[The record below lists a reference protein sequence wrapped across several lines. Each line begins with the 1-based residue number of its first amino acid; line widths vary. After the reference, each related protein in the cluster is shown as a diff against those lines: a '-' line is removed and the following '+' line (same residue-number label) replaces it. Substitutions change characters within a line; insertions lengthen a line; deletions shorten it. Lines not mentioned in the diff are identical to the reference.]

1 MSENKSILHELYVF
15 SEWKPEPEYLQKP
28 DNILPE
34 NISSLWRWLKFF
46 GPKKSLIDSVTA
58 HKEKQQKWHIALG
71 DEGKVI
77 AVLTDNILEIRTKR
91 SEYAT
96 IAARTTVARDAY
108 AQWRKIVW
116 SPDCS
121 FLVIAYGNGIVSFF
135 DLTASNLFNIPAD
148 CSRPGGLE
156 CTDNTHAVSDIIFM
170 PLRVK
175 DTKWNWEVVVVTFDG
190 RLRGYLVSQTEG
202 FKLHHAFQFAGGVAA
217 ACYCEP
223 HASLYVAGVPR
234 LSRRNAEEP
243 SAASM
248 GLTAWRVLHDE
259 PFYKLSVVSD
269 ELDGRL
275 ANERF
280 QLYLPFIF
288 NKNLDFIVRMAVSK
302 RGTRLACAH
311 ASGAV
316 SLWRLPVL
324 RCERRVELAQQPQ
337 HALRSPLVPRSAPAR
352 RSRDPADPTDP
363 AVPTDPTDPADP
375 ADTSA
380 ARVADLAWWSE
391 EEIIL
396 SRFSGA
402 VSVCELENLQ
412 NILGKKPE
420 FFQGTPQ
427 VTNAYDGVFMVLE
440 CETNIV
446 PAKKSRS
453 DESMEVVKADEEV
466 DNSMLA
472 LAKELFKSVLFAIT
486 DMETFQPRPRRISV
500 ASRAYR
506 LLAVRS
512 TTPAELFSRK
522 IESGKYTEALT
533 LARTFDLDSDLVYQ
547 QQWRKNPVS
556 TEAIQNYLSKVRK
569 KIWAVHQCVDR
580 LPESLAAA
588 HELLHFGLQL
598 TQQKILEE
606 INKDLPE
613 EQWKVAEDVTLED
626 LNAYTSELLRCR
638 HVMLF
643 YKERLNLY
651 EAILRCEKSTYL
663 KDEYDRLRSNSI
675 VHSAMEIAK
684 EGRIEALTCLWP
696 YIKSLPMQLAVLDMI
711 PETLCPLT
719 YQHLLPTKEP
729 IDWFEKK
736 SPIKVRPFEHENDW
750 CRKEIFRP
758 IWSSNWSE
766 DTTPEGEGVA
776 GVGAGAGGEAEL
788 GAWYERRARLIER
801 RSGLA
806 SHALH
811 LVTAAAVG
819 GAVPGLERVLFH
831 LLTLDTLLYDVNVEG
846 VALAD
851 LERLSNL
858 DTCKLLMQAST
869 PATFIADLKQFVI
882 PFLKRY
888 ENLTKRTGVCLTG
901 LIDFLEDISKE
912 DLSYILLVLQS
923 PKEFELD
930 VRTHLELVERC
941 LFAHTGTEQL
951 DMACDLLDTILK
963 DTDGSISHTSLVRRC
978 AELER
983 LVAGS
988 GRLAWRGVR
997 VPPCA
1002 LRDLHQDHAHARL
1015 LLARVAR
1022 GLAAGDE
1029 KPTQQDWENLLKDI
1043 LELRSTLFDCVK
1055 TEECYEIY
1063 VLSLLTSGDPASIR
1077 LAADVL
1083 TVSPAARA
1091 VNNSKFKI
1099 DYKRSVELVSSAA
1112 KEYFN
1117 SASSLTDP
1125 ALEIAKCCLSLIEDG
1140 NKEIEQELDLIAAL
1154 PILNAFNLIILPIQV
1169 RLCEDRMT
1177 LVEDCLTSDP
1187 NAYLASHKLLKLA
1200 KLLRIAGDD
1209 EQTREGAV
1217 LAAVCER
1224 ALEAGAAGGGAAGAA
1239 ARRLAALRHA
1249 PAAPLLARVAAH
1261 AHAHADTP
1269 ERSRL
1274 LAAALAFAPPERL
1287 HDMLHARYRPARAPP
1302 GRAAP
1307 RARRAAA
1314 GARGGA
1320 RARARGHARALPPAG
1335 RRARLR
1341 AARAPARH
1349 AARQVPTRS
1358 RAAWPRCATRPP
1370 RRCWRAWRRTRT
1382 RTRTRPSAPACWP
1395 PRSPSRRPSA
1405 CTTCCTPGTDPLA
1418 RRLAALRHAP
1428 AAPLLAR
1435 VAAHAHAHADTPER
1449 SRLLAAALAF
1459 APPERLHDML
1469 HARYRPARAP
1479 PGRAAPRARRAA
1491 AGARG
1496 GARARAR
1503 GHARALPPAGRRAR
1517 LRAARAPARHAAR
1530 QVPTRSRAAWPR
1542 CATRPPRRCWRAWRR
1557 TRTRTRTRPSAP
1569 ACWPP
1574 RSPSRRPSA
1583 CTTCCTPG
1591 TDPLARR
1598 LAALRHA
1605 PAAPLLARVAA
1616 HAHAHADTPE
1626 RSRLLAAALAFAPPE
1641 RLHDMLH
1648 ARYRPARA
1656 PPGRAAPR
1664 ARRAAAGARGGARAR
1679 ARGHARALP
1688 PAGRRARLRAAR
1700 APARHAARQV
1710 PTRSRAAWP
1719 RCATRPP
1726 RRCWRA
1732 WRRTRTRTRTR
1743 PSAPACWP
1751 PRSPSR
1757 RPSAC
1762 TTCCTPGTDPLAR
1775 RLAALRHAPAAPLL
1789 ARVAA
1794 HAHAHADTPERSR
1807 LLAAAL
1813 AFAPPERLHDM
1824 LHARLNLELESLQ
1837 QMGAALKENHRLEA
1851 RWPSTEDE
1859 FSDAI
1864 TTPVI
1869 EKKDLVSPVQPEKK
1883 VPLLNYLLDT
1893 FQSKFNISSGKSVP
1907 SDTAERTVHCPE
1919 FYRSL
1924 HPEHGASANYYR
1936 YDRFSLPDDLD
1947 GESSVGQ
1954 SVLKWFYIQNTLENG
1969 EISELETEVVAK
1981 CASELLYKDTALS
1994 TACLLR
2000 GGGGAG
2006 GGAEGAAGGGGDAR
2020 ARLLRAHHSRVA
2032 AAAALY
2038 AALVAASAPAQ
2049 RDHAYLAQPK
2059 QMAYKT
2065 LSENSA
2071 TEEQMTIIRQ
2081 CIDKLSGMGEVER
2094 IRKLGVSVN
2103 GLLFNADQDYRREV
2117 IYRLAKS
2124 GGAEGARLAV
2134 ALAQKHALDAL
2145 GVWLQHAAAAPG
2157 RALAD
2162 ALPSCARDHDA
2173 CDRIRDAL
2181 WPLIPGCDHA
2191 ALINL
2196 FTILKNI
2203 DDKTQMYGLTV
2214 TEHIKLLKKAKA
2226 VSQDMDYKLLLEQPS
2241 AEQFTNHIL
2250 TILKPENLGLVMK
2263 FVRMLPPVLKIP
2275 VSITSLYTNWLT
2287 KYFFNVAG
2295 ANNNKKWMQQW
2306 RECASYF
2313 NKLPKKELLTFVA
2326 NTCFSEEA
2334 LIVPPGTRNL
2344 MIMQAVDYCQQEQ
2357 ENDYKFN
2364 KNEQSWA
2371 QVGQQLARWARF
2383 LENFHSDSV
2392 RALVDACD
2400 EPQHRAWRDLEI
2412 SRGELDSVTQSLG
2425 QLVLHG
2431 LLRAAGLSSLLQL
2444 LGVEADVP
2452 RVFERLLQHCERHPD
2467 DTGALVERLTQFH
2480 AEGVRFPA
2488 EQVERAR
2495 ALAAAGGAAP
2505 RAQLGLLALAGRR
2518 LAPRDL
2524 RALAA
2529 AARDLLRAEWPGLEC
2544 AAGLT
2549 EESLLT
2555 PEGRYEVYKK
2565 ILAMCT
2571 TFRQKKVLVDVLA
2584 CWPPTY
2590 SNGDGRSL
2598 HCEYVYYLLTECS
2611 DVQEGQLLIK
2621 MLLTRPL
2628 LSDDDVKWL
2637 VKQAGSFP
2645 LLNMIWVI
2653 LLSKCETS
2661 ESILMNYILENKD
2674 LIQGETIG
2682 DDLIK
2687 EILDQGLFIKMVSTP
2702 FYAHIIDYII
2712 SNEVFKR
2719 DAIIYTSK
2727 WAITEL
2733 MKANYIAE
2741 AGSLKLIVN
2750 GVPSSLRG
2758 FSQSLLCK
2766 DLIE

>member
-1287 HDMLHARYRPARAPP
+1287 HDMLHAR
-1302 GRAAP
+1302 
-1307 RARRAAA
+1307 
-1314 GARGGA
+1314 
-1320 RARARGHARALPPAG
+1320 
-1335 RRARLR
+1335 
-1341 AARAPARH
+1341 
-1349 AARQVPTRS
+1349 
-1358 RAAWPRCATRPP
+1358 
-1370 RRCWRAWRRTRT
+1370 
-1382 RTRTRPSAPACWP
+1382 
-1395 PRSPSRRPSA
+1395 
-1405 CTTCCTPGTDPLA
+1405 
-1418 RRLAALRHAP
+1418 
-1428 AAPLLAR
+1428 
-1435 VAAHAHAHADTPER
+1435 
-1449 SRLLAAALAF
+1449 
-1459 APPERLHDML
+1459 
-1469 HARYRPARAP
+1469 
-1479 PGRAAPRARRAA
+1479 
-1491 AGARG
+1491 
-1496 GARARAR
+1496 
-1503 GHARALPPAGRRAR
+1503 
-1517 LRAARAPARHAAR
+1517 
-1530 QVPTRSRAAWPR
+1530 
-1542 CATRPPRRCWRAWRR
+1542 
-1557 TRTRTRTRPSAP
+1557 
-1569 ACWPP
+1569 
-1574 RSPSRRPSA
+1574 
-1583 CTTCCTPG
+1583 
-1591 TDPLARR
+1591 
-1598 LAALRHA
+1598 
-1605 PAAPLLARVAA
+1605 
-1616 HAHAHADTPE
+1616 
-1626 RSRLLAAALAFAPPE
+1626 
-1641 RLHDMLH
+1641 
-1648 ARYRPARA
+1648 
-1656 PPGRAAPR
+1656 
-1664 ARRAAAGARGGARAR
+1664 
-1679 ARGHARALP
+1679 
-1688 PAGRRARLRAAR
+1688 
-1700 APARHAARQV
+1700 
-1710 PTRSRAAWP
+1710 
-1719 RCATRPP
+1719 
-1726 RRCWRA
+1726 
-1732 WRRTRTRTRTR
+1732 
-1743 PSAPACWP
+1743 
-1751 PRSPSR
+1751 
-1757 RPSAC
+1757 
-1762 TTCCTPGTDPLAR
+1762 
-1775 RLAALRHAPAAPLL
+1775 
-1789 ARVAA
+1789 
-1794 HAHAHADTPERSR
+1794 
-1807 LLAAAL
+1807 
-1813 AFAPPERLHDM
+1813 
-1824 LHARLNLELESLQ
+1824 LNLELESLQ